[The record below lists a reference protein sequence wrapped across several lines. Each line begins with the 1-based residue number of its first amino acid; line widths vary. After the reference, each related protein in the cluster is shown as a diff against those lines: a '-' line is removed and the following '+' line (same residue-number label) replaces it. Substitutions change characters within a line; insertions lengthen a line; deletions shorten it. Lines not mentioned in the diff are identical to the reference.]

1 MRPYSGAA
9 AGSESGVGSKGFP
22 GGRAIRVWK
31 SRTLHRVSGLDV
43 WARLLHHAQICRF
56 RRRNLYSQEGVA
68 NVSASTLA
76 VWADNWMTAEMNV
89 HALART
95 NRNAPQGGLTMTETP
110 HAVVHRS
117 EQQALVSYHKIA
129 KSYDGRTFAIRDFD
143 LDIRQGEFLTML
155 GPSGSGKTTLLM
167 MLAGFEAPTA
177 GEIVVRGRQ
186 IQNIP
191 AHRRNIGMVF
201 QNYALFPHL
210 TVAEN
215 VAYPLKVRGV
225 SRSEMGPRVQHA
237 LATVHLDGYGDR
249 RTTQLSGGQQ
259 QRVAL
264 ARALVFNPDLVLMDE
279 PFGALD
285 KMLREE
291 MQYEIKKL
299 HSKLGVTIVFVTHDQ
314 AEALVMSDRVAILN
328 HGKLQQV
335 ASPKSLYEDPTNSF
349 VATFI
354 GENNKLPGTLKVLS
368 EKDCVIT
375 LASGAPIV
383 CRRGDVDEIGQAAI
397 AMVRPER
404 VQVSDANSQAG
415 DQVNSIPATITDITY
430 LGEAFRLEMR
440 LGCGTGMLAKLP
452 NTKRAESFSQ
462 GQAVT
467 LTWGTAEG
475 TAFRPGDGV

>member
-1 MRPYSGAA
+1 MKEAPVAA
-9 AGSESGVGSKGFP
+9 IQPSDK
-22 GGRAIRVWK
+22 
-31 SRTLHRVSGLDV
+31 
-43 WARLLHHAQICRF
+43 
-56 RRRNLYSQEGVA
+56 
-68 NVSASTLA
+68 
-76 VWADNWMTAEMNV
+76 
-89 HALART
+89 
-95 NRNAPQGGLTMTETP
+95 
-110 HAVVHRS
+110 
-117 EQQALVSYHKIA
+117 QALVSYHKIS
-129 KSYDGRTFAIRDFD
+129 KSYDARTFAIKDFD

-167 MLAGFEAPTA
+167 MLAGFEAPT
-177 GEIVVRGRQ
+177 GGQIVVRGRQ

-210 TVAEN
+210 NVAEN

-225 SRSEMGPRVQHA
+225 PRSEIGPKVQQA
-237 LATVHLDGYGDR
+237 LGSVHLSGYGER

-314 AEALVMSDRVAILN
+314 GEALVMSDRVAILN

-335 ASPKSLYEDPTNSF
+335 AAPKRLYEDPANGF

-354 GENNKLPGTLKVLS
+354 GENNKLPGTVKVLS
-368 EKDCVIT
+368 ERDCVIA
-375 LASGAPIV
+375 LASGVSIV
-383 CRRGDVDEIGQAAI
+383 CRRGDVDSVGQSAV

-404 VQVSDANSQAG
+404 VQVTEVSAASSGSANS
-415 DQVNSIPATITDITY
+415 VPATITDITY
-430 LGEAFRLEMR
+430 LGESFRLEMR
-440 LGCGTGMLAKLP
+440 LACGTAMLAKLP
-452 NTKRAESFSQ
+452 NTKRAEAFHP
-462 GQAVT
+462 GQSVA
-467 LTWGTAEG
+467 LSWETAEG
-475 TAFRPGDGV
+475 TAFQHGDGA

>member
-1 MRPYSGAA
+1 M
-9 AGSESGVGSKGFP
+9 
-22 GGRAIRVWK
+22 
-31 SRTLHRVSGLDV
+31 
-43 WARLLHHAQICRF
+43 
-56 RRRNLYSQEGVA
+56 NL
-68 NVSASTLA
+68 
-76 VWADNWMTAEMNV
+76 
-89 HALART
+89 HALARGG
-95 NRNAPQGGLTMTETP
+95 RNDPESGSTMKATP
-110 HAVVHRS
+110 VAAV
-117 EQQALVSYHKIA
+117 QPGDKQALVSYHKIS

-143 LDIRQGEFLTML
+143 LDIQQGEFLTML

-167 MLAGFEAPTA
+167 MLAGFEAPTR
-177 GEIVVRGRQ
+177 GQIVVRGRQ

-210 TVAEN
+210 NVAEN
-215 VAYPLKVRGV
+215 VAYPLRVRGV
-225 SRSEMGPRVQHA
+225 SRSEIAPKIQQA
-237 LATVHLDGYGDR
+237 LASVHLSGYGER

-314 AEALVMSDRVAILN
+314 GEALVMSDRVAILN

-335 ASPKSLYEDPTNSF
+335 AAPKRLYEDPANSF

-354 GENNKLPGTLKVLS
+354 GENNKLPGTVKVLS
-368 EKDCVIT
+368 ERDCVIA
-375 LASGAPIV
+375 LASGASIV
-383 CRRGDVDEIGQAAI
+383 CRRGDVDSVGQSAV

-404 VQVSDANSQAG
+404 VQVYEVSAASTESANS
-415 DQVNSIPATITDITY
+415 VPATITDITY
-430 LGEAFRLEMR
+430 LGESFRLEMR
-440 LGCGTGMLAKLP
+440 LACGTTMLAKLP
-452 NTKRAESFSQ
+452 NTKRAEAFHP
-462 GQAVT
+462 GQSVVLNWET
-467 LTWGTAEG
+467 VEG
-475 TAFRPGDGV
+475 TAFQPGDGA